1 MVTLLLAATGVVRQ
15 PIPVNLPQGERKDE
29 NQVRNERRVDPVQRS
44 FTAPMDSD
52 QDPTNAGDDNRVLRL
67 MLPKNPH
74 GPAREISLS

>member
-15 PIPVNLPQGERKDE
+15 PIPVNLPQGERKGE
-29 NQVRNERRVDPVQRS
+29 NQVRNERHFDPVQRS

-52 QDPTNAGDDNRVLRL
+52 QDPTNAGDDNRVLQL